1 MLAALDYF
9 QAHFSQYN
17 VFSFLPIPLFVAYMI
32 VGIVFHSISNKFQY
46 VNLIIVG
53 NIIVNLSLAGMLLTT
68 IYLEQSE
75 AGFAI
80 LLAYSFCLGIGSNVN
95 EITIYAMINYL
106 SSDVVSIY
114 TVGTAISGLFITIIR
129 VIILA
134 ITEDS
139 SSSVP
144 TVIYFALAIFFNIFA
159 IMMNIYFCNS
169 EVYRD
174 KIEAFMVAKDE
185 EIIDNKKSSRLSS

>member
-1 MLAALDYF
+1 
-9 QAHFSQYN
+9 
-17 VFSFLPIPLFVAYMI
+17 MI
-32 VGIVFHSISNKFQY
+32 VGMVFHSISNNFKY

-53 NIIVNLSLAGMLLTT
+53 NLIVNLSLAGMLITA
-68 IYLEQSE
+68 IYLDQTE

-80 LLAYSFCLGIGSNVN
+80 LLACSFCLGIGGNVN

-139 SSSVP
+139 KSSIP
-144 TVIYFALAIFFNIFA
+144 TVIYFALAIFFNILA
-159 IMMNIYFCNS
+159 ILMNIYFCNS
-169 EVYRD
+169 QVYRD
-174 KIEAFMVAKDE
+174 KIEAFMVVKDE
-185 EIIDNKKSSRLSS
+185 